1 MTVQEAYKTLLF
13 QLFEIYSNREAALI
27 ANLVIENI
35 TGLSKIDRI
44 INKDFQLSYVENTSL
59 INLTEKL
66 LAHMPVQYVINECW
80 FGSNKFYIDEN
91 VLIPRPETEELT
103 EWITNDIKKSGE
115 NIKIL
120 DIGTGSG
127 CIPITLK
134 SKLSKTEI
142 YALDISESAL
152 IVAAKNAE
160 NLNTTINF
168 IHTDFLDEKNWD
180 IGQFD
185 IIVSNPPYIKASEK
199 EEMQKNVVYYEP
211 HLALFVEDDDPLLFY
226 RKIAKFGIEHLR
238 KNGNIYVEINES
250 LGQETKKCFESFNY
264 AVELKKDLQNKD
276 RMLKAS
282 SMH

>member
-13 QLFEIYSNREAALI
+13 QLFEIYSNREATLI

-44 INKDFQLSYVENTSL
+44 INKDFRLTELENATL
-59 INLTEKL
+59 LNLTEKL
-66 LAHMPVQYVINECW
+66 LSHIPVQYVINECW
-80 FGSNKFYIDEN
+80 FGSNKFYVDEN
-91 VLIPRPETEELT
+91 VLIPRPETEELI
-103 EWITNDIKKSGE
+103 EWITDDIKKSGE
-115 NIKIL
+115 NVKIL

-134 SKLSKTEI
+134 SKYPKSEI
-142 YALDISESAL
+142 SALDISESAL

-168 IHTDFLDEKNWD
+168 IHTDFLNEKNWD

-250 LGQETKKCFESFNY
+250 LGQETRNCFESFNY

-276 RMLKAS
+276 RMIKAS